1 MLVTFPCD
9 GAKTNMIMNFVF
21 WNVRGLADKTKRRM
35 VRDICRECSVDIF
48 CLEESKLN
56 NPSANIIS
64 SLFGRFSF
72 DMDIKDSCGAWVGII
87 VGMRMTVLVTVIVRT
102 DRFSVLVTVC
112 HLSDRWT
119 QIITVVYVLTGKK
132 LGRNS
137 VRKYI

>member
-72 DMDIKDSCGAWVGII
+72 DMDIKDSCG
-87 VGMRMTVLVTVIVRT
+87 GMGRDNRGDENDSPSDCYCKNRQILG
-102 DRFSVLVTVC
+102 FSDS
-112 HLSDRWT
+112 LSPFR
-119 QIITVVYVLTGKK
+119 
-132 LGRNS
+132 
-137 VRKYI
+137 